1 MVAARGGD
9 TSAMS
14 ALVGALATRLGPVCG
29 AIALDDGDDALQEA
43 LIVVLRNLGDL
54 REPAAV
60 VGWARRIAVREA
72 VRVAARRSR
81 SVLVADVGDRPPR
94 APGLPGGE
102 ADVDLGL
109 DVRATL
115 AALAPEH
122 RAVLALRHLEGLS
135 EDEAAEV
142 LRVAPGTVKSRSARA
157 KVAFRRRWTA

>member
-1 MVAARGGD
+1 VVAARGGD

-14 ALVGALATRLGPVCG
+14 ALVAVLADRLGPVCG

-72 VRVAARRSR
+72 VRVAARRNR
-81 SVLVADVGDRPPR
+81 AVLVADVDAGAAPP
-94 APGLPGGE
+94 AE
-102 ADVDLGL
+102 VNVDVDLGL

-135 EDEAAEV
+135 EEDAAEV
-142 LRVAPGTVKSRSARA
+142 LQVAPGTVKSRSARA
-157 KVAFRRRWTA
+157 RVAFRRRWSP